1 MDVSGR
7 TAIVTGGSRGIGKQ
21 IALEL
26 GRRGANVVVVA
37 RTLEAHRRLP
47 GTIGETVELIKAGGG
62 HALGIRADLR
72 ELDNI
77 HTVVQDAVDHFGG
90 VDVLVN
96 NAADT
101 AHASPSVADLDT
113 DVWMRHF
120 DINLHA
126 PFSLIRSVMPIMA
139 ARGGG
144 VIVNMTSGDAE
155 LTPVRDAGGAGTDLR
170 SDMTERLGERVAYG
184 PSKAALNRLTNVIAP
199 ELRDLGIAIVAVD
212 PGFTRTE
219 LVELMAEH
227 GMVDRDAAKPMDV
240 TVRGVLDLISLDDPM
255 AFTGQVVRAE
265 QLTQR
270 AQ

>member
-1 MDVSGR
+1 MDLNGR
-7 TAIVTGGSRGIGKQ
+7 TAIITGASRGIGKQ
-21 IALEL
+21 IAVEL

-47 GTIGETVELIKAGGG
+47 GTIGQTVEEIRATGG

-77 HTVVQDAVDHFGG
+77 ATIVQDTVAHFGG

-101 AHASPSVADLDT
+101 AHAAPSLADLDT
-113 DVWMRHF
+113 DVWMRQF

-126 PFSLIRSVMPIMA
+126 PFCLIRAVMPIMGS
-139 ARGGG
+139 RGGG
-144 VIVNMTSGDAE
+144 VIVNMTSGDAD
-155 LTPVRDAGGAGTDLR
+155 LTPPPE
-170 SDMTERLGERVAYG
+170 TEAPSVDSPIQIGERVAYG

-199 ELRDLGIAIVAVD
+199 ELRALGIAIVAVD

-219 LVELMAEH
+219 LVELMGEH
-227 GMVDRDAAKPMDV
+227 GMVDPAAAVPMDV
-240 TVRGVLDLISLDDPM
+240 AVKAVAHIVSCDDAMRYTGRVL
-255 AFTGQVVRAE
+255 RASRFVE
-265 QLTQR
+265 DSGL
-270 AQ
+270 